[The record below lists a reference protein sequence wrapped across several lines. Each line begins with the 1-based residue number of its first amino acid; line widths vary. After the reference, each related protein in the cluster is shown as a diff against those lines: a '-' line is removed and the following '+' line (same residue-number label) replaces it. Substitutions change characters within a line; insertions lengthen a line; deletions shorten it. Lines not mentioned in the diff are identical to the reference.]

1 MEQELNNKP
10 LFVESHAHLN
20 LLNEDLK
27 TTVDK
32 CRRENIK
39 YILNVGYDLQSS
51 EYSYLIAK
59 RYNEIFCSIGI
70 HPHYINS
77 VNLDELDKILGK
89 LISAGIVALG
99 EIGLDYIK
107 SNAKREDQIK
117 YFERQLSIAK
127 CKNLPVIIHNREAD
141 NDILSIIDK
150 FSSMRGVF
158 HCFSSDKIFA
168 KKVLDRGFYI
178 SFAGNITYPKNEEL
192 RNILKWIPIDFLLLE
207 TDSPYLSPQPLRG
220 KDNHPTNLKLIYE
233 LAARLKEVSIIDLSE
248 RIYKNFLN
256 LFLKGVVAKDG

>member
-1 MEQELNNKP
+1 MEQKLNNKP
-10 LFVESHAHLN
+10 LFVESHAHLS

-51 EYSYLIAK
+51 EYSHLIAK
-59 RYNEIFCSIGI
+59 SYNEIFCSIGI
-70 HPHYINS
+70 HPHYVNS
-77 VNLDELDKILGK
+77 VNLDELDKTLEK
-89 LISAGIVALG
+89 LISDGIVAFG

-117 YFERQLSIAK
+117 YFKRQLSIAK
-127 CKNLPVIIHNREAD
+127 SKNLPVIIHNREAD

-150 FSSMRGVF
+150 FSPFSGVF

-192 RNILKWIPIDFLLLE
+192 RNILKWIPINFLLLE
-207 TDSPYLSPQPLRG
+207 TDSPYLSPQPFRG
-220 KDNHPTNLKLIYE
+220 KDNHPINLKLIYE
-233 LAARLKEVSIIDLSE
+233 LAARLKELSIIDLSE
-248 RIYKNFLN
+248 KIYENFSN
-256 LFLKGVVAKDG
+256 LFLKGG